1 MSEEWKK
8 YVKDPRKI
16 CKYGEKCYQKNPDHH
31 KTYKHPPQL
40 KAKGNKDKRT
50 QNRFKPYNK
59 KTNTHNTCNETIDNE
74 NTDSAVNS
82 SHEEEI
88 DDVSETATAVCRL
101 DDVTENIIQIDASTV
116 YFSKETDNAVYKEC
130 FKVEM
135 PTDFFKFYE
144 CLNEESSSVEHLMA
158 SVNLEMIGP
167 FDLLLGKLPKLDK
180 KELYLVH
187 WRFFYDVPEFQA
199 VLKKKGNS
207 ELHIGYYRD
216 EPNEK
221 PVFLAKNDSFKDYTI
236 SPIAENIFGA
246 VYWFLQNEK
255 KSSPFI
261 SVACQKLSEKVKKWA
276 ESNNYSIEE
285 YDKKKRLKGIVCKTF
300 HGAGIVVPYNKK
312 TQLGYRKLVETDA
325 NIKKMF
331 KKLQDASMESEK
343 TKILSELQPLITYSS
358 IAVDECDFGTGLEA
372 GIALFCSGHKEFQK
386 SALSLLSTTYSL
398 LKRDEFGEIIQMHI
412 KHRRKGPHMAL
423 WGQKM

>member
-1 MSEEWKK
+1 MSEDWKK
-8 YVKDPRKI
+8 FVKDPRII

-59 KTNTHNTCNETIDNE
+59 KTNTCNQTTDSK
-74 NTDSAVNS
+74 NTDSVVNTP
-82 SHEEEI
+82 HNEEI
-88 DDVSETATAVCRL
+88 DDDVPETTTTVHKL
-101 DDVTENIIQIDASTV
+101 DNVIENLIEIDASV
-116 YFSKETDNAVYKEC
+116 GYFNKETDNAVYKEC

-135 PTDFFKFYE
+135 PADFFKFFE

-167 FDLLLGKLPKLDK
+167 FDLLLGKLPKLDNK
-180 KELYLVH
+180 DLYLVH

-199 VLKKKGNS
+199 VLKKKGKS

-216 EPNEK
+216 DPKEK
-221 PVFLAKNDSFKDYTI
+221 PVFLAKNDSSKDYTI
-236 SPIAENIFGA
+236 TPVAENIFGA

-285 YDKKKRLKGIVCKTF
+285 YDKKKRLKEIVCKTF
-300 HGAGIVVPYNKK
+300 HGAGIVVPYEKK

-325 NIKKMF
+325 NIKKLF
-331 KKLQDASMESEK
+331 KKLEDASTESEK
-343 TKILSELQPLITYSS
+343 SKILSDLQPLITYSS

-372 GIALFCSGHKEFQK
+372 GIALFCSGHKEFNN
-386 SALSLLSTTYSL
+386 SALTLLNTTYSL
-398 LKRDEFGEIIQMHI
+398 LKRDEFGEIIQMHM
-412 KHRRKGPHMAL
+412 KYRRKGPHMAL